1 MAEQKTINRVN
12 GIEMDTLQSTIV
24 KIKQEPELGK
34 CKFRASNKWLGGT
47 SNGTTINGFYAA
59 KREIPHKKPF
69 TLYSDEPPILA
80 GEDKNA
86 GPVEHLLHALA
97 ACVTTSM
104 VAYAAINGIHIEEL
118 ESTLEG
124 DIDLNGFLGFSQ
136 NVPKGY
142 SNIRI
147 NFKVKC
153 DTNDMEK
160 LKNLAKF
167 SPVYNT
173 LVNGTKVAIEVEPK

>member
-1 MAEQKTINRVN
+1 MAEQKTINMVN
-12 GIEMDTLQSTIV
+12 GIDIDTLQSTIV

-34 CKFRASNKWLGGT
+34 CRFRVSNKWLGGT

-59 KREIPHKKPF
+59 KQNIPHKKPF

-80 GEDKNA
+80 GEDRNA
-86 GPVEHLLHALA
+86 NPVEHLLHALA
-97 ACVTTSM
+97 ACVTTSI
-104 VAYAAINGIHIEEL
+104 VAHATVNGIRIEEL

-124 DIDLNGFLGFSQ
+124 DIDLNGFLGFSEK
-136 NVPKGY
+136 VPKGY

-153 DTNDMEK
+153 DANDIEK
-160 LKNLAKF
+160 LKSLAKY

-173 LVNGTKVAIEVEPK
+173 LVNGTKVAIEVERK